1 MSVPTGPLYEGT
13 SQTLNCTAT
22 LSPSV
27 DTDITVSVQWT
38 APDISSSDRINISHP
53 SNTESPFISTL
64 TLSPLTRDDAGNYGC
79 QVTATSSSPYI
90 TESSPG
96 ESEPQSLTVT
106 GVCVCVCVCRF
117 TKDNGLCCSPL
128 SVLPAPNVTISFPGD
143 SIAGQNYSINCSASV
158 VPGLVVEPL
167 VEIESSTSTL
177 AAGNS
182 SVEHTFSPLK
192 TSDGGEYTCTATIN
206 IPQAG
211 ITDLNQSA
219 TGNITVASGC
229 VSVWCYSLNSVFSP
243 SAQYLSQPSDSL
255 VQ

>member
-1 MSVPTGPLYEGT
+1 MRFPIGPLYVGT

-22 LSPSV
+22 LPASV

-38 APDISSSDRINISHP
+38 GPNISSSDRITVSHP

-64 TLSPLTRDDAGNYGC
+64 TLSPLTRDDAGNYDC

-106 GVCVCVCVCRF
+106 GVCVCVFARRF
-117 TKDNGLCCSPL
+117 TKDNCSPL
-128 SVLPAPNVTISFPGD
+128 SVLPAPNVTISFSG
-143 SIAGQNYSINCSASV
+143 SSTAGENYSIKCSANV
-158 VPGLVVEPL
+158 VPGLVIEPL
-167 VEIESSTSTL
+167 MEIDFSNSTL

-182 SVEHTFSPLK
+182 LVEHTFSLLK

-206 IPQAG
+206 IPQAY
-211 ITDLNQSA
+211 ITNLNQSA

-255 VQ
+255 VE